1 MGIKTRK
8 KDNENVKYGHGNY
21 TSAAITTGRGK
32 THFNTL
38 VLYNST
44 ANDENKLPTIKLI
57 LF

>member
-44 ANDENKLPTIKLI
+44 ANNN
-57 LF
+57 